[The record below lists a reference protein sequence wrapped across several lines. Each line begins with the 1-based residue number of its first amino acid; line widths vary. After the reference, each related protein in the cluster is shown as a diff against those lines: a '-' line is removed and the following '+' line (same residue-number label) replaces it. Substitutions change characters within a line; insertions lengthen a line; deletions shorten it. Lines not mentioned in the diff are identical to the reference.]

1 MQKRTFSRL
10 FRGGFNFILQSQY
23 TNKLRRIRYERWI
36 FMKNLVSMKD
46 LSVDQIHAIL
56 EQAQAFRE
64 GAIST
69 LTNRFTVSNLFF
81 EPSTRT
87 KMSFEMAERKLN
99 LEVLP
104 FDSDFSSTLKGE
116 TLYDTVKVFECVG
129 LDVLVIR
136 HEQNN
141 FFEELVGKV
150 NTAIINGGDGTGNHP
165 TQSLLDIYTIWQE
178 FGTLQDKVIS
188 IVGDIAHSR
197 VARSNADAL
206 SRLGAQVRLVCPS
219 EWQGEFEAFNEFDEV
234 IEDSDVLMMLRVQH
248 ERHDGKTTFSKEQY
262 HQMYGLTIERE
273 RKMKKNAI
281 IMHPAPFN
289 RDVEI
294 ANELVECDRSRIF
307 KQMEN
312 GTYVRMAILELLL
325 KGRE

>member
-1 MQKRTFSRL
+1 M
-10 FRGGFNFILQSQY
+10 
-23 TNKLRRIRYERWI
+23 E
-36 FMKNLVSMKD
+36 NLVSMKD
-46 LSVDQIHAIL
+46 LSADQIHQIL
-56 EQAQAFRE
+56 KQTQAFRD
-64 GAIST
+64 GTTST
-69 LTNRFTVSNLFF
+69 LKNKYMVSNLFF

-99 LEVLP
+99 LEILP
-104 FDSDFSSTLKGE
+104 FEAGFSSTLKGE
-116 TLYDTVKVFECVG
+116 TLYDTVKVLESIG
-129 LDVLVIR
+129 LDVLIIR

-141 FFEELVGKV
+141 YFEELVGKV
-150 NTAIINGGDGTGNHP
+150 KPAIINGGDGTGNHP

-178 FGTLQDKVIS
+178 FGTLQDKVIT
-188 IVGDIAHSR
+188 IVGDINHSR

-206 SRLGAQVRLVCPS
+206 AKLGAQVRFVCPP

-262 HQMYGLTIERE
+262 HHLYGLTIERE
-273 RKMKKNAI
+273 RKMKKTGI
-281 IMHPAPFN
+281 ILHPAPFN
-289 RDVEI
+289 RGVEI
-294 ANELVECDRSRIF
+294 ASELVECDRSRIF

-312 GTYVRMAILELLL
+312 GVYVRMAVIEMIL

>member
-1 MQKRTFSRL
+1 
-10 FRGGFNFILQSQY
+10 
-23 TNKLRRIRYERWI
+23 
-36 FMKNLVSMKD
+36 MKNLVSMKE
-46 LSVDQIHAIL
+46 LSTDQILSIL
-56 EQAQAFRE
+56 NQTKAFHD
-64 GAIST
+64 GTSST
-69 LTNRFTVSNLFF
+69 LRNNYMVSNLFF

-104 FDSDFSSTLKGE
+104 FDAGFSSTLKGE
-116 TLYDTVKVFECVG
+116 TLYDTVKVLESIG

-141 FFEELVGKV
+141 YFEELVGKV
-150 NTAIINGGDGTGNHP
+150 KPVIINGGDGTGNHP

-178 FGTLQDKVIS
+178 FGTLQNKVIT
-188 IVGDIAHSR
+188 IVGDISHSR

-206 SRLGAQVRLVCPS
+206 TRLGAQVRFVCPP
-219 EWQGEFEAFNEFDEV
+219 EWQGEFEAFINFDEV

-248 ERHDGKTTFSKEQY
+248 ERHDGKTIFSKEQY
-262 HQMYGLTIERE
+262 HKAYGLTLERE
-273 RKMKKNAI
+273 KKMNKSAI

-294 ANELVECDRSRIF
+294 ATELVECNRSRIF

-312 GTYVRMAILELLL
+312 GVFVRMAVIEMIL

>member
-1 MQKRTFSRL
+1 M
-10 FRGGFNFILQSQY
+10 N
-23 TNKLRRIRYERWI
+23 
-36 FMKNLVSMKD
+36 NLVSMKD
-46 LSVDQIHAIL
+46 LSIDQIHEIL
-56 EQAQAFRE
+56 NQAQAFRD
-64 GAIST
+64 GNTSS
-69 LTNRFTVSNLFF
+69 LKSKYTVSNLFF

-104 FDSDFSSTLKGE
+104 FEAGFSSTLKGE
-116 TLYDTVKVFECVG
+116 TLYDTVKVLESIG
-129 LDVLVIR
+129 LDALVIR

-141 FFEELVGKV
+141 YFEELVGKV
-150 NTAIINGGDGTGNHP
+150 KPAIINGGDGTGNHP

-178 FGTLQDKVIS
+178 FGTLLDKKIT
-188 IVGDIAHSR
+188 IVGDINHSR
-197 VARSNADAL
+197 VARSNADAF
-206 SRLGAQVRLVCPS
+206 SRLGAKVQFVCPS
-219 EWQGEFEAFNEFDEV
+219 EWKGEFEAVHEFDEV

-248 ERHDGKTTFSKEQY
+248 ERHDGKKPFAKEQY

-273 RKMKKNAI
+273 QKMKKSAI

-289 RDVEI
+289 RGVEI
-294 ANELVECDRSRIF
+294 ASELVECNRSRIF

-312 GTYVRMAILELLL
+312 GVYVRMAVIEMIL

>member
-1 MQKRTFSRL
+1 M
-10 FRGGFNFILQSQY
+10 
-23 TNKLRRIRYERWI
+23 E
-36 FMKNLVSMKD
+36 NLVSMKD
-46 LSVDQIHAIL
+46 LSADQIHQIL
-56 EQAQAFRE
+56 KQTQAFRD
-64 GAIST
+64 GITST
-69 LTNRFTVSNLFF
+69 LKNKYMVSNLFF

-99 LEVLP
+99 LEILP
-104 FDSDFSSTLKGE
+104 FDAGFSSTLKGE
-116 TLYDTVKVFECVG
+116 TLYDTVKVLESIG
-129 LDVLVIR
+129 LDILIIR

-141 FFEELVGKV
+141 YFEELVGKV
-150 NTAIINGGDGTGNHP
+150 KPAIINGGDGTGNHP

-178 FGTLQDKVIS
+178 FGTLQDKVIT
-188 IVGDIAHSR
+188 IVGDINHSR

-206 SRLGAQVRLVCPS
+206 AKLGAQVRFVCPP

-262 HQMYGLTIERE
+262 HHLYGLTIERE
-273 RKMKKNAI
+273 RKMKKTGI
-281 IMHPAPFN
+281 ILHPAPFN
-289 RDVEI
+289 RGVEI
-294 ANELVECDRSRIF
+294 ASELVECDRSRIF

-312 GTYVRMAILELLL
+312 GVYVRMAVIEMIL

>member
-1 MQKRTFSRL
+1 M
-10 FRGGFNFILQSQY
+10 
-23 TNKLRRIRYERWI
+23 
-36 FMKNLVSMKD
+36 
-46 LSVDQIHAIL
+46 
-56 EQAQAFRE
+56 
-64 GAIST
+64 
-69 LTNRFTVSNLFF
+69 VSNLFF

-104 FDSDFSSTLKGE
+104 FDAGFSSTLKGE
-116 TLYDTVKVFECVG
+116 TLYDTVKVLESIG

-141 FFEELVGKV
+141 YFEELVGKV
-150 NTAIINGGDGTGNHP
+150 KPVIINGGDGTGNHP

-178 FGTLQDKVIS
+178 FGTLQNKVIT
-188 IVGDIAHSR
+188 IVGDISHSR

-206 SRLGAQVRLVCPS
+206 TRLGAQVRFVCPP
-219 EWQGEFEAFNEFDEV
+219 EWQGEFEAFNNFDEV

-248 ERHDGKTTFSKEQY
+248 ERHDGKTIFSKEQY
-262 HQMYGLTIERE
+262 HQAYGLTLERE
-273 RKMKKNAI
+273 KKMNKSAI

-294 ANELVECDRSRIF
+294 ATELVECNRSRIF

-312 GTYVRMAILELLL
+312 GVFVRMAVIEMIL